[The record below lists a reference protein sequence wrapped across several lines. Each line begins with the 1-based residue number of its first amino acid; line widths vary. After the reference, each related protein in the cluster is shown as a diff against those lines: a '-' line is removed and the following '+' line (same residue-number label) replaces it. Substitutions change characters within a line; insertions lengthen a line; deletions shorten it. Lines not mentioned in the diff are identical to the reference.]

1 MNRNPIFRWAALVFG
16 FWWLF
21 LYLFG
26 NVVLPLVF
34 DQWQPTLD
42 TEAMAFHLR
51 LWLTSV
57 AVGAAAVIIGSL
69 MIRNARQ
76 HRLAGRSVRGL
87 KSMLG
92 RVPLTK
98 NWFDKDQLERKVEGL
113 LTDAEPADLD
123 VWKHWRKENAERH
136 PAHVALAEALL
147 AIYEAKATLPAT
159 HHDQGHGSRSLG
171 AHCLAVAA
179 EMERRASS
187 FRYSGLVNKRGKVV
201 APMQRADGVDLS
213 DHPLVFITGL
223 AHDLGKIEAY
233 EFKEG
238 RLVGCARE
246 HDMLSAR
253 MLGRLD
259 ESWGLP
265 HKDREALLVAVGYYH
280 HPMSF
285 PLDRQMRVSDDLGAA
300 LMLHLHD
307 TDIAVS
313 GMEESEEYDKP
324 EADDLSIYGAFV
336 DVVSE
341 VNRINGSEKQ
351 GSIGQKWKD
360 LVILKEGDLRRAM
373 AETLGLQHLSPDES
387 NEQITKKLLV
397 ELRERGL
404 MATADDIQEVAFR
417 RGETAIS
424 APWRDAI
431 VIRPAKILPG
441 LTGMPDY
448 DSTAT
453 AVLLGNPN
461 KNTFVDDEIEQLRRQ
476 NGAGEEKA
484 SPAVSPRVEDD
495 DDEFMIDPLAGPV
508 TYVPA
513 ASHATAMSQPAA
525 VASAAP
531 PIDSRAKAASTAR
544 PPSAPA
550 PAPAAASPRPAETP
564 APAVTAAQSPKA
576 GKAERTAEARPSGTD
591 ATAVQAGS
599 AGESKPTFAMKNL
612 SHLIEAASAARAG
625 GKGSRLEAFYNEL
638 IRSAPLPQEKAGE
651 ALQEGDEGAKT
662 SVAET
667 PETVP
672 ETPPKVEAIRV
683 PQRLA
688 EALARK
694 DFQVK
699 TRPSGNLV
707 VIVPEPVADPVLRK
721 WMKALPESPT
731 PDPASIVVVE
741 GRRLVL
747 LHKDWERHVA

>member
-21 LYLFG
+21 LYFFG
-26 NVVLPLVF
+26 NLVLPLVF

-51 LWLTSV
+51 LWVTSV
-57 AVGAAAVIIGSL
+57 GVGAAAVIFGSL
-69 MIRNARQ
+69 LIRRARQ
-76 HRLAGRSVRGL
+76 HRLEGRSVRGL
-87 KSMLG
+87 RSMLG
-92 RVPLTK
+92 RVPLMRS
-98 NWFDKDQLERKVEGL
+98 WFSQDQLERKVEGRL
-113 LTDAEPADLD
+113 ADAEPADLD

-147 AIYEAKATLPAT
+147 AIYEARADLPAT

-171 AHCLAVAA
+171 AHCLSVAA
-179 EMERRASS
+179 EMVRRASAY
-187 FRYSGLVNKRGKVV
+187 RYSGLVNKRGKVV

-213 DHPLVFITGL
+213 SHPLVFITGL

-233 EFKEG
+233 EFKDG
-238 RLVGCARE
+238 QLVGCARE
-246 HDMLSAR
+246 HDLLSAR
-253 MLGRLD
+253 MLGRLE
-259 ESWGLP
+259 ESWEIP
-265 HKDREALLVAVGYYH
+265 HKDREALLVAVGHYH

-285 PLDRQMRVSDDLGAA
+285 PLDRQKRVSDDLGAA

-313 GMEESEEYDKP
+313 GMEDSDEYDKP
-324 EADDLSIYGAFV
+324 EADDLTIYGAFV

-341 VNRINGSEKQ
+341 VSRINGSEKQ

-360 LVILKEGDLRRAM
+360 LIILKESDLRRAM

-387 NEQITKKLLV
+387 HEQITSKLLV

-404 MATADDIQEVAFR
+404 MATADDIQEVAFM

-453 AVLLGNPN
+453 AVLKGNPK

-476 NGAGEEKA
+476 HGGEGAKA
-484 SPAVSPRVEDD
+484 SPATSARVDDD
-495 DDEFMIDPLAGPV
+495 DDEFMIDPFGGVVGAAAAAEPQV
-508 TYVPA
+508 TPQAAAHARATPPEKSRMEAAARPA
-513 ASHATAMSQPAA
+513 AALAPATAAPSPTMTPVLVEAPAA
-525 VASAAP
+525 APEAATLP
-531 PIDSRAKAASTAR
+531 EKQ
-544 PPSAPA
+544 APA
-550 PAPAAASPRPAETP
+550 PASKA
-564 APAVTAAQSPKA
+564 APATEGGAPRE
-576 GKAERTAEARPSGTD
+576 G
-591 ATAVQAGS
+591 
-599 AGESKPTFAMKNL
+599 KPTFAMKNL

-638 IRSAPLPQEKAGE
+638 IRAAPPPQETAGEVTANETAGEPEPVAAAPVTAADSAPKPQPTRG
-651 ALQEGDEGAKT
+651 
-662 SVAET
+662 
-667 PETVP
+667 
-672 ETPPKVEAIRV
+672 V

-688 EALARK
+688 EAIASSEFPVRP
-694 DFQVK
+694 
-699 TRPSGNLV
+699 RPSGNLV
-707 VIVPEPVADPVLRK
+707 VIVPDPVADPVLSK
-721 WMKALPESPT
+721 WIKGLPESPT
-731 PDPASIVVVE
+731 PDPASVVVVE